1 MLFKKKKRKKK
12 NLWCCL
18 KTCSLDLQPLSSPSR
33 WVISTLTLCR
43 TGSIGKRFEKC
54 RGRSRIKTNIYITR
68 KNDPGKTGNLV
79 TLCLPTAMLKQFASE
94 TKQSPLNKSLRKSKA
109 RPTAKS
115 TSWTIRVIR
124 FSAVT
129 RAEGFLLSIA
139 LSPFLLSPVNPIMES
154 HDAVGCCE
162 WGLEMDSSGYQQ
174 RGEYQDVCG
183 LGPHLHPDINL
194 NQRQFYKPRICEK
207 KQKQKQNPKPCRAI
221 SWGKKNLTQFF
232 QIMCPRARFA
242 FSRLACLGLFSV
254 KKMEAQKLSASPLN
268 FLNLS
273 VSAFG
278 LVPNGLST
286 GQDKLFGK
294 QTSSLL
300 V

>member
-1 MLFKKKKRKKK
+1 MVLPE
-12 NLWCCL
+12 
-18 KTCSLDLQPLSSPSR
+18 DLQPRSLASFLS
-33 WVISTLTLCR
+33 ISLGNQHTDPVQNWKHW
-43 TGSIGKRFEKC
+43 KRFEKC

-139 LSPFLLSPVNPIMES
+139 PLPFLLSPVNPIMES
-154 HDAVGCCE
+154 RDSVGCCE

-207 KQKQKQNPKPCRAI
+207 QKTKKTQQQKNPTPCRAI
-221 SWGKKNLTQFF
+221 SWGQKKSHLVFPDHVSQGKICFF
-232 QIMCPRARFA
+232 KVSM
-242 FSRLACLGLFSV
+242 LGAGLC
-254 KKMEAQKLSASPLN
+254 QKNGSIEIISKSTELS
-268 FLNLS
+268 
-273 VSAFG
+273 
-278 LVPNGLST
+278 
-286 GQDKLFGK
+286 
-294 QTSSLL
+294 
-300 V
+300 

>member
-1 MLFKKKKRKKK
+1 MVLPE
-12 NLWCCL
+12 
-18 KTCSLDLQPLSSPSR
+18 DLQPRSLASFLS
-33 WVISTLTLCR
+33 ISLGNQHTDPVQNWKHW
-43 TGSIGKRFEKC
+43 KRFEKC

-139 LSPFLLSPVNPIMES
+139 PLPFLLSPVNPIMES
-154 HDAVGCCE
+154 RDSVGCCE

-207 KQKQKQNPKPCRAI
+207 QKT
-221 SWGKKNLTQFF
+221 KKNTTTKKPQTLQSYFMGAKK
-232 QIMCPRARFA
+232 ISLS
-242 FSRLACLGLFSV
+242 FSRSCVL
-254 KKMEAQKLSASPLN
+254 
-268 FLNLS
+268 
-273 VSAFG
+273 
-278 LVPNGLST
+278 
-286 GQDKLFGK
+286 GQDLLFQG
-294 QTSSLL
+294 QHAWGWSLSKKWKHRNYQQ
-300 V
+300 VH